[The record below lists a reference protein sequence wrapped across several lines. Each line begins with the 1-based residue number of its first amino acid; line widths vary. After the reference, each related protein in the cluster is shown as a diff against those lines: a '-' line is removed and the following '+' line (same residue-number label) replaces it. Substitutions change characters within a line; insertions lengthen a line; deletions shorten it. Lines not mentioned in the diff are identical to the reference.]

1 MDTSPASPHLVQ
13 LADTLW
19 YERRLLEF
27 LLFKL
32 VSANL
37 VLTSGDHRFVTPAIA
52 EVERVMEAV
61 RTAEADRSRVLEAC
75 ARALNLGPEA
85 LTLGFLAQNAP
96 AALRDDFAEHR
107 NGFMEL
113 VNEIEN
119 LTREN
124 RRLASVSL
132 EDLRDTLGLPENLTY
147 DAAGRR
153 GPVSQQRPTTI
164 DRIL

>member
-37 VLTSGDHRFVTPAIA
+37 VLTSADHRFVTPAIA
-52 EVERVMEAV
+52 EVERVMDAV
-61 RTAEADRSRVLEAC
+61 RAAETDRNRVVAQC
-75 ARALNLGPEA
+75 ARALNVGPHE
-85 LTLGFLAQNAP
+85 LTLSYLAERAP
-96 AALRDDFAEHR
+96 ESLRSDFADHR

-113 VNEIEN
+113 VNEIET
-119 LTREN
+119 LTMEN
-124 RRLASVSL
+124 RRLASVNL
-132 EDLRDTLGLPENLTY
+132 QDLRDTLGLSGNLTY
-147 DAAGRR
+147 DSAGRR
-153 GPVSQQRPTTI
+153 GTVSQEPSKI

>member
-75 ARALNLGPEA
+75 ARALNLAPET

-153 GPVSQQRPTTI
+153 GPVSQRPTTI

>member
-37 VLTSGDHRFVTPAIA
+37 VLTSGDHRFITPAIA

-61 RTAEADRSRVLEAC
+61 RTAEVDRGRVIDQC
-75 ARALNLGPEA
+75 ARALNVGPER
-85 LTLGFLAQNAP
+85 LTLSYLADHAP
-96 AALRDDFAEHR
+96 LSLRDDFADHR
-107 NGFMEL
+107 TGFMEL
-113 VNEIEN
+113 VNEIES

-124 RRLASVSL
+124 RRLASVNL
-132 EDLRDTLGLPENLTY
+132 QDLRDTLGLAGNLTY

-153 GPVSQQRPTTI
+153 GTAAQGPSTV

>member
-52 EVERVMEAV
+52 EVERVMDAV
-61 RTAEADRSRVLEAC
+61 RTAEMDRHRVVEQA
-75 ARALNLGPEA
+75 ARALAIPVESLTLSHLATSGPE
-85 LTLGFLAQNAP
+85 
-96 AALRDDFAEHR
+96 ALRDDFEEHR
-107 NGFMEL
+107 TGFMEL
-113 VNEIEN
+113 VNEIEA

-124 RRLASVSL
+124 RRLASVNL
-132 EDLRDTLGLPENLTY
+132 DDLRETLGLGGNLTY

-153 GPVSQQRPTTI
+153 GAMPPQSSSI
-164 DRIL
+164 DWIL

>member
-1 MDTSPASPHLVQ
+1 LVQ

-37 VLTSGDHRFVTPAIA
+37 VLTSGDHRFVTPAVA

-61 RTAEADRSRVLEAC
+61 RVAETDRTRVLAQC
-75 ARALNLGPEA
+75 AQAMNASPA
-85 LTLGFLAQNAP
+85 DLTLSYLTQHAP
-96 AALRDDFAEHR
+96 PALRDDFADHR
-107 NGFMEL
+107 TGFMEL
-113 VNEIEN
+113 VNEIES

-153 GPVSQQRPTTI
+153 GPTSQRPTTI

>member
-37 VLTSGDHRFVTPAIA
+37 VLTSGDHRFVTPAVA

-61 RTAEADRSRVLEAC
+61 RVAETDRSRVLAQ
-75 ARALNLGPEA
+75 AAHAMNASPDT
-85 LTLGFLAQNAP
+85 LTLSYLAKHAP
-96 AALRDDFAEHR
+96 PALQADFADHR
-107 NGFMEL
+107 TGFMEL
-113 VNEIEN
+113 VNEIES

-132 EDLRDTLGLPENLTY
+132 DDLRDTLGLPENLTY

-153 GPVSQQRPTTI
+153 GTAAQRPTTI

>member
-37 VLTSGDHRFVTPAIA
+37 VLTSGDHRFITPAIA

-61 RTAEADRSRVLEAC
+61 RTAETDRNRVLEQC
-75 ARALNLGPEA
+75 ARALQVTAET
-85 LTLGFLAQNAP
+85 LTLGYLSEHAP
-96 AALRDDFAEHR
+96 GSLRDDFADHR
-107 NGFMEL
+107 TGFMEL
-113 VNEIEN
+113 VNEIES

-124 RRLASVSL
+124 RRLAGVNL
-132 EDLRDTLGLPENLTY
+132 GDLRSTLGLTSNLTY

-153 GPVSQQRPTTI
+153 GSADQGPTTV

>member
-1 MDTSPASPHLVQ
+1 METAPSSPHLVQ

-37 VLTSGDHRFVTPAIA
+37 VLTSGDPRFVTPAIA
-52 EVERVMEAV
+52 EVERVMDAV
-61 RTAEADRSRVLEAC
+61 RTAETDRSRVVAQC
-75 ARALNLGPEA
+75 ARALGVGVETLTLTNLADHGPES
-85 LTLGFLAQNAP
+85 
-96 AALRDDFAEHR
+96 LRDDFADHR
-107 NGFMEL
+107 SGFMDL
-113 VNEIEN
+113 VNEIET

-124 RRLASVSL
+124 RRLAGVNL
-132 EDLRDTLGLPENLTY
+132 QDLRDTLGLAANLTY
-147 DAAGRR
+147 DAAGRSETAPQ
-153 GPVSQQRPTTI
+153 GPSTI

>member
-37 VLTSGDHRFVTPAIA
+37 VLTSGDHRFVTPAVA
-52 EVERVMEAV
+52 EVERVMDAV
-61 RTAEADRSRVLEAC
+61 RTAEMDRHRVLEAA
-75 ARALNLGPEA
+75 ARAIGVPVDN
-85 LTLGFLAQNAP
+85 LTLSYLASSGP
-96 AALRDDFAEHR
+96 AALRDDFDDHR
-107 NGFMEL
+107 TGFMEL
-113 VNEIEN
+113 VNEIES

-124 RRLASVSL
+124 RRLAAVNL
-132 EDLRDTLGLPENLTY
+132 DDLRETLGLSANLTY
-147 DAAGRR
+147 NAAGRR
-153 GPVSQQRPTTI
+153 GSEPPRSGSI

>member
-37 VLTSGDHRFVTPAIA
+37 VLTSGDHRFVTPAVA

-61 RTAEADRSRVLEAC
+61 RVAETDRGRVLEQC
-75 ARALNLGPEA
+75 AHAMNTSPA
-85 LTLGFLAQNAP
+85 TLTLAYLAKHAP
-96 AALRDDFAEHR
+96 PALREDFAEHR
-107 NGFMEL
+107 TGFMEL
-113 VNEIEN
+113 VNEIET

-132 EDLRDTLGLPENLTY
+132 EDLRDTLGLPENITY

-153 GPVSQQRPTTI
+153 GPTSQRPTTI